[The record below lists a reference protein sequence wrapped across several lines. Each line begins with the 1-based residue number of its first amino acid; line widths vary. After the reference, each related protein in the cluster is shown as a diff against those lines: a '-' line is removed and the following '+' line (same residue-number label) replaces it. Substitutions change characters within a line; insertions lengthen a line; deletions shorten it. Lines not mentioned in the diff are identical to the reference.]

1 MNTTANDIKSILV
14 ADTSLGLTFATNL
27 FVNRE
32 PASPDNAVTIFDTPG
47 APARVT
53 MDRQSYE
60 YPSIQIRVRNNKQSE
75 ATRISNAIYLSLHG
89 RAHETWNGTVY
100 ESIVGSG
107 SGPFLLDWDDNDRC
121 RFVINFNVQRKV
133 V

>member
-14 ADTSLGLTFATNL
+14 ADTALGLVHGTNL

-32 PASPDNAVTIFDTPG
+32 PASPDNCVTIFDTYG
-47 APARVT
+47 APARLT
-53 MDRQSYE
+53 LDGKSYE

-75 ATRISNAIYLSLHG
+75 ATRIINAIYSSLHG
-89 RAHETWNGTVY
+89 RAHETWNGAIY
-100 ESIVGSG
+100 ESIACSG

-121 RFVINFNVQRKV
+121 RFVINFNVQRKAV
-133 V
+133 